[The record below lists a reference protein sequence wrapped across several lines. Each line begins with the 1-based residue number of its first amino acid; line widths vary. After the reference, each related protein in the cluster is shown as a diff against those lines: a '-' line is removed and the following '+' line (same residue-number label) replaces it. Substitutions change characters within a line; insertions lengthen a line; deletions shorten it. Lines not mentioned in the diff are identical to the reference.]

1 MTTGESKGRFFSHNE
16 SNPFESRIGMLYFWD
31 TLADVEH
38 VLPGTL
44 FLYNCVHCL
53 KKCIF
58 GIMHAPSSRLNACI
72 HTWDL
77 LWNFR
82 VSNILKN
89 FYAAVYLSNL

>member
-77 LWNFR
+77 LLNFR
-82 VSNILKN
+82 VSNI
-89 FYAAVYLSNL
+89 F